1 MNQKNFGKIFIL
13 GVLTTTVIVTF
24 FVWRS
29 LIVTDETF
37 VISLIWLIGFVFLF
51 FNVIYLFF
59 LSLMALFIKAP
70 RLHEVFIRN
79 FPKTALLYPVRN
91 ETHGLF
97 ERIDYSMS
105 GNRLPGLDL
114 WILSDSDAGYEAFE
128 RTIYRRLL
136 EKYPGRVF
144 YRRREVPVERKQGNI
159 QEFLRSNPQ
168 YPYIYVADADSM
180 VPKGVVL
187 KLLKK
192 AENPENQDIVIFQ
205 CFVRIAHAK
214 SWYAFFEKIG
224 SEFSQRLNFTTLQA
238 LFGKSISFG
247 HHQLVRAHIFSTIE
261 VPKGVLSHDNWD
273 TALLDEKKYRVAFC
287 PEAIAYDE
295 APSHYLES
303 KVRAKR
309 WAQGTLQGWPLIFK
323 SGISFPVRFLIFYGI
338 YLYLADI
345 VFFLWVILGLFIH
358 SIYVGQILNIE
369 VDSIWMN
376 LFTNQF
382 LNGILFFTFAVTFL
396 HKFLV
401 IRSLKEVFHYLYEI
415 LFSTLVLLNN
425 FFYGPLNLVSLLF
438 RKLGWKPMNKN
449 PFAELRFQDCMK
461 ALWPGTLM
469 GIGILIFCLS
479 KTPYFIWQITP
490 ILVSLILSIPLVYLS
505 GKPVPRFVRQRI

>member
-1 MNQKNFGKIFIL
+1 MNRKLIGKLFISL
-13 GVLTTTVIVTF
+13 VLAATLITTF

-37 VISLIWLIGFVFLF
+37 LISLIWLSGFVFLF
-51 FNVIYLFF
+51 FNVIYVFF
-59 LSLMALFIKAP
+59 LSLMSLFPKAP
-70 RLHEVFIRN
+70 KLCEVFFRS

-91 ETHGLF
+91 ETHGLL
-97 ERIDYSMS
+97 ERMDYSLS
-105 GNRLPGLDL
+105 GNKLPGLDL

-128 RTIYRRLL
+128 LGIYRRLF

-144 YRRREVPVERKQGNI
+144 YRRREVPLERKQGNI
-159 QEFLRSNPQ
+159 QEFLKNHPE
-168 YPYIYVADADSM
+168 YTYIYVADADSM
-180 VPKGVVL
+180 VPKGVIL

-192 AENPENQDIVIFQ
+192 AENPANQDIAIFQ

-214 SWYAFFEKIG
+214 TWYSIFEKIG
-224 SEFSQRLNFTTLQA
+224 SEFSQRLNFSTLQA
-238 LFGKSISFG
+238 LFGRSISFG
-247 HHQLVRAHIFSTIE
+247 HHQLVRTQIFSKVEI
-261 VPKGVLSHDNWD
+261 PKGVLSHDNWD
-273 TALLDEKKYRVAFC
+273 TAILDEMGYKVAFC
-287 PEAIAYDE
+287 PDVIAYDE

-303 KVRAKR
+303 KARAKR

-323 SGISFPVRFLIFYGI
+323 SGISFPVRYLIFYGI

-358 SIYVGQILNIE
+358 SIYAGQILNIE
-369 VDSIWMN
+369 VDSIWLN

-382 LNGILFFTFAVTFL
+382 LNSLLFFTFAVTFL

-401 IRSLKEVFHYLYEI
+401 IRSFKEVFHYLYEI

-425 FFYGPLNLVSLLF
+425 FFYGPLNLASLLF

-449 PFAELRFQDCMK
+449 PFAELRLQDCLK
-461 ALWPGTLM
+461 ALWPGTLI
-469 GIGILIFCLS
+469 GVGILYFCLS
-479 KTPYFIWQITP
+479 KTPYFIWQMTP
-490 ILVSLILSIPLVYLS
+490 ILVSLILSIPLVYMTA
-505 GKPVPRFVRQRI
+505 KRVPDRILNFI